1 MILPFGRRSIPSV
14 DLQSRV
20 QTPIQSIVHSL
31 KSLPA
36 ARLVAVLGEIALLVE
51 ARGARLYLKADDL
64 HEEAFYQ
71 WGIQPTGQLSCLEHH
86 LLVQQYLRA
95 VGNEDPP
102 HHPEPGMDLG
112 YWVMTDFRQDFR
124 LRSLT
129 TLFLDSNINSIVI
142 IPLVR
147 EKQVLGCL
155 TLLRDNVQAWEGHHL
170 NQLQWLSLRV
180 GDAVNQH
187 RQVAQ
192 VQEINQQLKERTNQL
207 QQLLDQQQ
215 ALNRVV
221 NAVRSSL
228 DLEAIFQTATAEIRD
243 LLKSDRAVI
252 YQFKDQDWSG
262 WFVAESV
269 GDEWTSMQQAQAQ
282 AGGIRDYVTGGDPCM
297 TSRFPQAF
305 LLNQDQPISH
315 SNEEEW
321 RSIFNDRGV
330 KRIHDIYNAGLSDC
344 YQKLLEK
351 YQCQASMVVPI
362 YLGDRL
368 WGLVGTYQN
377 RNPRIWEDM
386 EAWLLV
392 QVADQLGV
400 AIQQAELH
408 QKTQLQAQELES
420 NLKRLSETQ
429 AQLIQ
434 AEKMSSL
441 GQMVAGVAHEI
452 NNPIGFIYSNLGHME
467 AYCRDLLGLAELC
480 QAEGN
485 AIAPVLL
492 DYNSTIDLSFILEDL
507 PKVLQSME
515 VGTERIRE
523 IVLGLRNFSRLDEAE
538 QKAVD
543 IHEGIDSTLMILQ
556 HQLNAVGDCPAIEV
570 IKQYSDLPNVN
581 CYASQVNQV
590 FMNILANGIYAM
602 KSHKSIHPEIVITS
616 EVVKLE
622 NRPYVRVSF
631 QDNGPGI
638 PEAIRG
644 KIFDPF
650 FTTKPV
656 GQGTGLGLS
665 ISYQIITE
673 KHNGHLHC
681 ISSDVG
687 TRFDIDLPI

>member
-20 QTPIQSIVHSL
+20 QTPIQSIVHRL
-31 KSLPA
+31 NSLPS

-51 ARGARLYLKADDL
+51 ARGARLYLKTDDL
-64 HEEAFYQ
+64 HTEAFYQ
-71 WGIQPTGQLSCLEHH
+71 WGIQPTAHCLEHH
-86 LLVQQYLRA
+86 LLVQQYLKA
-95 VGNEDPP
+95 VGNEQPQQ
-102 HHPEPGMDLG
+102 HPESGMDLSH
-112 YWVMTDFRQDFR
+112 WVMTDFHQDFR
-124 LRSLT
+124 LRSIAQ
-129 TLFLDSNINSIVI
+129 LFLDSDINSIVI
-142 IPLVR
+142 IPLIR
-147 EKQVLGCL
+147 DNQVLGSL
-155 TLLRDNVQAWEGHHL
+155 TLMRDTTHAWESHHL
-170 NQLQWLSLRV
+170 NQLQWLSLRLS
-180 GDAVNQH
+180 DAVNQH

-192 VQEINQQLKERTNQL
+192 VQEINQQLNARTNQL

-252 YQFKDQDWSG
+252 YQFKENWSG

-269 GDEWTSMQQAQAQ
+269 GDEWTKMQRAQVEP
-282 AGGIRDYVTGGDPCM
+282 GSIRDYVTGGDPCIV
-297 TSRFPQAF
+297 SRFPQAM
-305 LLNQDQPISH
+305 LLNQAQPVGH

-344 YQKLLEK
+344 HQKLLEK

-377 RNPRIWEDM
+377 RSPRVWEDI

-408 QKTQLQAQELES
+408 QQTQLQAQQLGT

-429 AQLIQ
+429 TQLIQ

-480 QAEGN
+480 QTEGN
-485 AIAPVLL
+485 AISPALL

-570 IKQYSDLPNVN
+570 VKHYNNLPVVN

-590 FMNILANGIYAM
+590 FMNILANSIDAM
-602 KSHKSIHPEIVITS
+602 KSDQTVKPEIRIVT
-616 EVVKLE
+616 ERVNLGD
-622 NRPYVRVSF
+622 RAYVRVSL

-638 PEAIRG
+638 PEAVVS

-673 KHNGHLHC
+673 KHHGHLRC
-681 ISSDVG
+681 ISREVG
-687 TRFDIDLPI
+687 TTFEIDLPI